1 MKKILN
7 IILALAALSVTA
19 CDLTRLSEDDV
30 APENYFTSADECKL
44 WLDKCYDD
52 LFVAPNSIVTWAAD
66 DYVMANPND
75 LVLGNRLVTD
85 SYSGATAWG
94 WGTVRRLRPETP
106 FVVRKRLL

>member
-44 WLDKCYDD
+44 L
-52 LFVAPNSIVTWAAD
+52 A
-66 DYVMANPND
+66 
-75 LVLGNRLVTD
+75 
-85 SYSGATAWG
+85 GASATMIFLWHPTA
-94 WGTVRRLRPETP
+94 
-106 FVVRKRLL
+106 

>member
-7 IILALAALSVTA
+7 IILALAALSVIA

-52 LFVAPNSIVTWAAD
+52 LLWHP
-66 DYVMANPND
+66 
-75 LVLGNRLVTD
+75 
-85 SYSGATAWG
+85 TA
-94 WGTVRRLRPETP
+94 
-106 FVVRKRLL
+106 